1 MKKEAEVSVEQEVET
16 ASGFIPLYMTSST
29 GKTSDEENTSDQSDP
44 VAEDASQEALPE
56 EEEELSDAM
65 RRKIRQIEERE
76 RNIATI
82 LAQLE
87 KSYTLLSEREAQL
100 NHKEE
105 VLNREYLKILEL
117 ENLYKGMDKF
127 SNSLNSV
134 LPSLNTEELDLR
146 EVEAKRK
153 ED

>member
-44 VAEDASQEALPE
+44 VAQDVSEEALPE

>member
-1 MKKEAEVSVEQEVET
+1 MKKEAEVSVGQEVET
-16 ASGFIPLYMTSST
+16 AGGFIPLYMTSST
-29 GKTSDEENTSDQSDP
+29 GKTSDEE
-44 VAEDASQEALPE
+44 SQTEETVSVEETVPEEALPE
-56 EEEELSDAM
+56 DNEELSEAM

-146 EVEAKRK
+146 EAEAKRK

>member
-44 VAEDASQEALPE
+44 VAEDVSEEALPE